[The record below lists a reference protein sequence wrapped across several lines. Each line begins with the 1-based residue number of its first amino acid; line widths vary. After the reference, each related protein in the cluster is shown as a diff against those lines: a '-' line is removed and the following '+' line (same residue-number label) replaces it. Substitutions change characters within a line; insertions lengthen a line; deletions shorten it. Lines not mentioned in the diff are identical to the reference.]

1 MSNTFTHDVVVSTGT
16 YTDNQGQE
24 KKRWMKIGAVFT
36 DQETGNMS
44 IKLDA
49 LPMPKESGTWL
60 KLFRK
65 DNQQQQAPQHPNQYP
80 NHGQQPQR
88 QQNFD
93 NIANNTYTGQDQQPG
108 NNIPFQV

>member
-1 MSNTFTHDVVVSTGT
+1 MNTFTHDVVVSTGT
-16 YTDNQGQE
+16 YTDQQGQE

-65 DNQQQQAPQHPNQYP
+65 DNQQQQ
-80 NHGQQPQR
+80 QPQQQFNQPPVTQQ
-88 QQNFD
+88 QQNF
-93 NIANNTYTGQDQQPG
+93 NQIANQKWDQGGNTGSDQ
-108 NNIPFQV
+108 NIPF